1 MSQEQGGPSTG
12 GQVLNAAKFIAD
24 TAVMPGASQLVE
36 GDVGTGIVYGVAGAL
51 VTWLTH
57 SFLGPLG
64 WIAVGMDSY
73 SMSSSQKHI
82 WQHFFGSAPFGPS
95 AAVPANPVPETTTK
109 YS

>member
-1 MSQEQGGPSTG
+1 MNQEQGGQSTG
-12 GQVLNAAKFIAD
+12 GQVLNAVKFIAD

-51 VTWLTH
+51 VTWLTR

-64 WIAVGMDSY
+64 WIVVGIDSY
-73 SMSSSQKHI
+73 SMSASQKHL
-82 WQHFFGSAPFGPS
+82 WQHFSGFGSSGPS
-95 AAVPANPVPETTTK
+95 AATARPVPETTTK

>member
-1 MSQEQGGPSTG
+1 MSQEQRAPSPG

-24 TAVMPGASQLVE
+24 TAVMPGSSQLVE
-36 GDVGTGIVYGVAGAL
+36 GDVGTGIVYGVAGAV

-64 WIAVGMDSY
+64 WLAVGLDSY
-73 SMSSSQKHI
+73 SMSSSQKHL
-82 WQHFFGSAPFGPS
+82 WQHFFGSAPSEPS
-95 AAVPANPVPETTTK
+95 ATVPARSMPETTTK